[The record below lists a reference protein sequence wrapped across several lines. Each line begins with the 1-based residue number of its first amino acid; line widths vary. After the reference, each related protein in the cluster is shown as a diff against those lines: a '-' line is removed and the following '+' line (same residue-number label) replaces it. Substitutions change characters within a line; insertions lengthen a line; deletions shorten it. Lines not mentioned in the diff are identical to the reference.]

1 MENLLHHFLGGF
13 RSAIRRKH
21 AEAAMADIA
30 TLGTIASVIAGFGG
44 AMLLF
49 RLQRELQVQ
58 KESEPLWIPW
68 ADRLLILATLI
79 ALLLVLLPL
88 VATTNRPG
96 VMAHLPAAGC
106 TAALILMAGYIPA
119 ILAHYRLFF
128 GAGRS
133 GPRGNPE
140 PAERVV
146 VLLTVLI
153 ALAAFFCVLWR
164 YSV

>member
-1 MENLLHHFLGGF
+1 
-13 RSAIRRKH
+13 
-21 AEAAMADIA
+21 MADVGI
-30 TLGTIASVIAGFGG
+30 LGIIASVIAGFGG

-49 RLQRELQVQ
+49 RLQREQ
-58 KESEPLWIPW
+58 SEPPWLPW

-119 ILAHYRLFF
+119 ILAHFRLFF
-128 GAGRS
+128 GAGK
-133 GPRGNPE
+133 
-140 PAERVV
+140 PAERVI
-146 VLLTVLI
+146 VLLTAII
-153 ALAAFFCVLWR
+153 ALVAFFCVLWR
-164 YSV
+164 YSVPSDL

>member
-1 MENLLHHFLGGF
+1 
-13 RSAIRRKH
+13 
-21 AEAAMADIA
+21 MADVGI
-30 TLGTIASVIAGFGG
+30 LGTIASVIAGFGG

-49 RLQRELQVQ
+49 RLQRELQAQ
-58 KESEPLWIPW
+58 KESEPTWLAW
-68 ADRLLILATLI
+68 ADRLLILATLT

-96 VMAHLPAAGC
+96 VVAHLPAAGC
-106 TAALILMAGYIPA
+106 AAALILMAGYIPA
-119 ILAHYRLFF
+119 ILAHYRLFL

-140 PAERVV
+140 PAERVI

-153 ALAAFFCVLWR
+153 ALVVFFCVLWR
-164 YSV
+164 YSVPSNL

>member
-1 MENLLHHFLGGF
+1 
-13 RSAIRRKH
+13 
-21 AEAAMADIA
+21 MADVGI
-30 TLGTIASVIAGFGG
+30 LGTIASVIAGFGG

-49 RLQRELQVQ
+49 RVHHQLQVQ
-58 KESEPLWIPW
+58 KESEPLWISW
-68 ADRLLILATLI
+68 ADRLLILATLV

-106 TAALILMAGYIPA
+106 TAALILMAGYILA
-119 ILAHYRLFF
+119 ILAHHRLFF

-140 PAERVV
+140 PAERVI

-153 ALAAFFCVLWR
+153 GLVSFFCVLWR
-164 YSV
+164 YSVPSNL